1 MKERNKHAEPEWICS
16 KCEVPLQKGKVN
28 VAYMQGMFPVD
39 LHKCPACGQVFIP
52 EDLALG
58 KMAQVEKLLEDK

>member
-1 MKERNKHAEPEWICS
+1 VKEQDKHAETEWTCS
-16 KCEVPLQKGKVN
+16 KCRVPLQKGKVN

-39 LHKCPACGQVFIP
+39 LHKCPDCGQVFIP